1 VLNNLKY
8 LLKKSIANT
17 PGWHTNRKIV
27 VIESDDWGSIR
38 MPSKNTL
45 EYLISQNLIPEND
58 SFNKN
63 DSLASEEDL
72 INLFEV
78 LSNVKDK
85 NNKPAV
91 LTANTIV
98 ANPDFNKIEAS
109 NFEEYHF
116 EVFTETLKKYKKHTN
131 SFNLWKEGI
140 KSNIFHPQFHGREH
154 VNINRWLNSLQD
166 NDKNT
171 KIAFD
176 NKLFGLRKLESTGL
190 RDSYMRALDFENVD
204 QFMTIEKSLIEG
216 LNIFK
221 YIFGYNSKSFI
232 APSYVW
238 DYEAEKV
245 LNEQGVKYLQGI
257 QYQYYPKI
265 GKREL
270 QKKINY
276 IGKTNKLGQK
286 YLIRNVFFE
295 PTTQGRK
302 EVVERALKRIDVAFK
317 WKKPAIIGSHRLNYI
332 GFINPQNRDQNLRLL
347 KTLLDKII
355 QKWPNVEFMTSDQL
369 GDLIK
374 K

>member
-1 VLNNLKY
+1 MKKIISTLAKKY
-8 LLKKSIANT
+8 INT
-17 PGWHTNRKIV
+17 LGWKTDRKII

-38 MPSKNTL
+38 MPSKKTL
-45 EYLISQNLIPEND
+45 EYLISQNLILEND

-72 INLFEV
+72 VNLFEV
-78 LSNVKDK
+78 LSSVKDK
-85 NNKPAV
+85 NTNPAII
-91 LTANTIV
+91 TANTIV
-98 ANPDFNKIEAS
+98 ANPDFKKIEAS
-109 NFEEYHF
+109 YFQEYHF
-116 EVFTETLKKYKKHTN
+116 EIFTETLKKYKKHTN

-140 KSNIFHPQFHGREH
+140 KNNIFHPQFHGREH
-154 VNINRWLNSLQD
+154 VNIYRWLKSLQ
-166 NDKNT
+166 NNEKNT
-171 KIAFD
+171 KLAFD
-176 NKLFGLRKLESTGL
+176 NKLFGLKKLESTGL
-190 RDSYMRALDFENVD
+190 RDSYMRALDFENGD
-204 QFMTIEKSLIEG
+204 QFKTIEKSLIEG
-216 LNIFK
+216 LGLFK
-221 YIFGYNSKSFI
+221 NIFGYNSKSFI

-238 DYEAEKV
+238 DSQIEKV
-245 LNEQGVKYLQGI
+245 LYKQNIKYLQGI
-257 QYQYYPKI
+257 QYQYYPKRRE
-265 GKREL
+265 REL

-276 IGKTNKLGQK
+276 IGKINNLGQK
-286 YLIRNVFFE
+286 YLVRNVFFE